1 MEEAAE
7 VDDLMGALDGGG
19 GAPMGGAAMM
29 PAPVIAPAAMPE
41 DRDSDGI
48 VDGVDMDPL
57 SEADKSIMAGSG
69 VARDRRVAEI
79 AVRRPPPAPPAPIQ
93 QIAAPTGESQ
103 GRRELRDIEK
113 GRPALSGEMA
123 KIDKLLRKGRAK
135 KALKAAWA
143 WRVKDPSDLLALV
156 ALGRSLAGAGDRAG
170 AARAFGSILDLYPS
184 RADMRR
190 LAGNWLE
197 MLGEAGL
204 VLAAD
209 DYQVALEQRPDHP
222 SIYHQLSMVLVRLAR
237 YEEAL
242 KVVLS
247 GISARRIE
255 NRFPGVVRILQEDA
269 QLIAAA
275 WIAAE
280 PKRAEEIKKRL
291 MHHNLHPDSSKQMR
305 FVLTW
310 ETDSNDVD
318 FHIFDKRFNHAYY
331 SRRSLA
337 SGGTLYADV
346 TTGYGPECF
355 TIHDPKAAPYK
366 LKAHYYRRGPMGY
379 GAGKMQILRHDGKG
393 KLSFEER
400 PFVIMQDGAYVDMG
414 TVKR

>member
-1 MEEAAE
+1 
-7 VDDLMGALDGGG
+7 
-19 GAPMGGAAMM
+19 
-29 PAPVIAPAAMPE
+29 
-41 DRDSDGI
+41 
-48 VDGVDMDPL
+48 
-57 SEADKSIMAGSG
+57 
-69 VARDRRVAEI
+69 
-79 AVRRPPPAPPAPIQ
+79 
-93 QIAAPTGESQ
+93 
-103 GRRELRDIEK
+103 
-113 GRPALSGEMA
+113 
-123 KIDKLLRKGRAK
+123 
-135 KALKAAWA
+135 
-143 WRVKDPSDLLALV
+143 
-156 ALGRSLAGAGDRAG
+156 
-170 AARAFGSILDLYPS
+170 
-184 RADMRR
+184 MRR

-197 MLGEAGL
+197 TLGEIGL
-204 VLAAD
+204 ALAAD
-209 DYQVALEQRPDHP
+209 DYQVAQEQRPDHP
-222 SIYHQLSMVLVRLAR
+222 SVYHQLSMVLVRLAR

-242 KVVLS
+242 KLALS
-247 GISARRIE
+247 GISARRVG
-255 NRFPGVVRILQEDA
+255 NRFPGVTRILQEDV

-291 MHHNLHPDSSKQMR
+291 EHHNLRPDSSKQMR
-305 FVLTW
+305 FILTW

-337 SGGTLYADV
+337 TGGELYADV
-346 TTGYGPECF
+346 TAGYGPECF

-414 TVKR
+414 TVKH

>member
-1 MEEAAE
+1 MAMA
-7 VDDLMGALDGGG
+7 DDDDDSGVA
-19 GAPMGGAAMM
+19 MGGA
-29 PAPVIAPAAMPE
+29 VPE
-41 DRDSDGI
+41 AKAVPRREVFKETEERSKADDSKGI
-48 VDGVDMDPL
+48 
-57 SEADKSIMAGSG
+57 EAEP
-69 VARDRRVAEI
+69 VAEAPPAI
-79 AVRRPPPAPPAPIQ
+79 ATKTVRRRPPPPPPPPAIQ

-143 WRVKDPSDLLALV
+143 WRLKDPSDLLALV

-204 VLAAD
+204 MLAAD
-209 DYQVALEQRPDHP
+209 DYQVAKEQRPDHP

-242 KVVLS
+242 RVALS
-247 GISARRIE
+247 GISARRVE

-291 MHHNLHPDSSKQMR
+291 KHYNLHPDNSKQMR
-305 FVLTW
+305 FILTW

-337 SGGTLYADV
+337 TGGELYADV

-355 TIHDPKAAPYK
+355 TIHNPKAAPYK

-379 GAGKMQILRHDGKG
+379 GAGKMQILQHDGKG

-414 TVKR
+414 TVK